1 MALPPRERPS
11 APPTRGGGG
20 TAPHKLVHKCTF
32 APVRACAAALAVLRN
47 AHYSALLSPLRV
59 SPGSPADVRLLP
71 RTVAGGLRCAWL
83 CTFYVRTRRLVPS
96 RPCPWRRPMKT
107 VSERPPPC
115 TKPQMSRPSTRATGS
130 RATLTARAWAR
141 RVGFLGHRRNR
152 RCPLNT
158 LTPKTICEGLCGPV
172 HVNALFGH
180 ANALFGGCRVPVE
193 FPLSCRVVEARAQC
207 MVYLLLQICLLAR
220 RGRAGPPA
228 LRGPTS

>member
-1 MALPPRERPS
+1 MS
-11 APPTRGGGG
+11 APTPI
-20 TAPHKLVHKCTF
+20 TAPFSHLLVCR
-32 APVRACAAALAVLRN
+32 RA
-47 AHYSALLSPLRV
+47 LRV
-59 SPGSPADVRLLP
+59 PPGSPADVRLLP

-180 ANALFGGCRVPVE
+180 VNALFGGCRVPVE
-193 FPLSCRVVEARAQC
+193 VPLSCRVVEARAQC
-207 MVYLLLQICLLAR
+207 MVYLLLQICLL
-220 RGRAGPPA
+220 GRAGPPA
-228 LRGPTS
+228 RRSAVERASDPTSSVENPIVLE

>member
-1 MALPPRERPS
+1 MS
-11 APPTRGGGG
+11 APTPI
-20 TAPHKLVHKCTF
+20 TAPFSHLLVCR
-32 APVRACAAALAVLRN
+32 RA
-47 AHYSALLSPLRV
+47 LRV

-180 ANALFGGCRVPVE
+180 VNALFGGCRVPVE
-193 FPLSCRVVEARAQC
+193 FPLSCQVVEASWPGLNVWFIFCSRLVFSPDAGERDLRRSAVERASD
-207 MVYLLLQICLLAR
+207 VRPRPREPYSPR
-220 RGRAGPPA
+220 EP
-228 LRGPTS
+228 

>member
-1 MALPPRERPS
+1 VS
-11 APPTRGGGG
+11 APTPI
-20 TAPHKLVHKCTF
+20 TAPFSHLLVCR
-32 APVRACAAALAVLRN
+32 RA
-47 AHYSALLSPLRV
+47 LRV

-180 ANALFGGCRVPVE
+180 VNALFGGCRVPVE
-193 FPLSCRVVEARAQC
+193 FPLSCRVVVCRGQGSMYGLSSAPD
-207 MVYLLLQICLLAR
+207 LSS

-228 LRGPTS
+228 RRSAVERASDPTSSVENPIVLE